1 MITDT
6 CPLIILDSNRRSQ
19 SLDTVSIE
27 YSLKDAF
34 RAMAVTLVS
43 HPVPPLTQLNALN
56 IQMVSLGLDTL
67 WRHVGRLYGPLS
79 LEGKLIEQWERS
91 LVSALP
97 I

>member
-6 CPLIILDSNRRSQ
+6 CPFIMLDSNRRSQ
-19 SLDTVSIE
+19 SLDIVSTG
-27 YSLKDAF
+27 YCLTDAP

-56 IQMVSLGLDTL
+56 IPMVSLALDTI
-67 WRHVGRLYGPLS
+67 WRDVGRLYGPFS
-79 LEGKLIEQWERS
+79 LEEKLIEQWERT

-97 I
+97 L